1 MSTKITALDLVVDL
15 SVEEQQLLSGG
26 QDTPGGVPADLE
38 DEPDTREPFEEDVP
52 FPDEREE
59 RPRRTRTR

>member
-1 MSTKITALDLVVDL
+1 MSTKITTLDLVVDL

-38 DEPDTREPFEEDVP
+38 DEPDTREPFEDEVP
-52 FPDEREE
+52 FPDDTEE
-59 RPRRTRTR
+59 PRRRTRPR